1 MEGSDIMSASI
12 DQRVVEMRFDNQ
24 QFDKGVQSTLSWL
37 DRLKQGLKL
46 DGASKGLDSIQKQ
59 ANGINLSA
67 LQNSVETIAGRF
79 SNLGI
84 VGVTALQNITNAAI
98 ATGTQMVKSLTIDPV
113 MTGFNEYETK
123 MRSITTILTNTESKG
138 TTLDDVNRALDEL
151 NTYADQTIYNFAEM
165 TRNIG
170 TFTAAGVDL
179 DTSVEAIKGISNL
192 AAGSGSSPAQAATAM
207 YQLSQAL
214 AAGRVTLQDWNSVV
228 NAGMGG
234 ELFQNALKETAKEM
248 GIVVDESE
256 SFRESISAAGGGDSW
271 LTSDVLLKTLQKFA
285 NDNSLTK
292 AATQVRTFTQLIDT
306 LQESVQSG
314 WAQSWETI
322 IGDSEQAA
330 ELFTSLSDTIGGF
343 FGKMSDDRNAVLYG
357 SMTSNW
363 DKMID
368 KINEAEISTEDFQ
381 NKVMEVAQSHG
392 VDVDKMVKDY
402 GSLENAFR
410 KGAIST
416 DILKESVKSLGTSVL
431 DIDGTFKRGDG
442 IGKGSEDVKKLQK
455 ALQDAG
461 YELSKFGADGQYG
474 KETEEAVKAF
484 QKAQGL
490 VSNGIVGPETIAKLQ
505 EATASTEDLSGSV
518 DGLINGIEKLSGRE
532 LLIDGFATTFQNFG
546 KVLEAIGDAWE
557 NVFPKKSVDE
567 RADGLYSLIER
578 FHDFAESLEPSAE
591 TLDKIE
597 RVFTG
602 VFSIVGVGV
611 DLLSALGKGF
621 LDLVSYASPAA
632 DGLLSVGAGI
642 GDYVTWVNQ
651 AIISTETFD
660 KAISII
666 TSVLGVFISAIGNG
680 IGYIG
685 DFVQYLSENIDPPP
699 VIDILGDISEAITEF
714 GEEARNIFS
723 DFRSDSEQTFGAA
736 GSIIQSFI
744 NFISDGISKIKEFG
758 REIAN
763 AVSPITDQIGA
774 AFSGVNATDVIG
786 TGMLGGIVLLI
797 RKFVKSFQKATSGF
811 EDVVE
816 GVVDVLDSARGAIET
831 WQNTIR
837 ANTLLKIA
845 GAVGILAVSLIALS
859 RVDGESLKDGLIGV
873 TVLLLEVVGT
883 LTLLNKF
890 NLGGVTGAATTLVI
904 IAGAVSIL
912 AGALEKLSVFQS
924 WDATWPAI
932 VALGSIMAGITASAK
947 ILAKNTN
954 SAELLKVSAS
964 LIVFSIAVSKM
975 ADAMERFSQL
985 GWEDIAKGLVSL
997 GFLLGEIA
1005 VFINFSKFTEL
1016 GKAKSTILQLASSML
1031 LLYVAVS
1038 KLGSLNFGVL
1048 LQGMA
1053 SVATLITGLTVA
1065 VNAMSAADL
1074 TKISGTLLAL
1084 SVSLIALMAPIEI
1097 LGHTNIASLAKGL
1110 VSVAIALGTLS
1121 GALILISKF
1130 GSGAS
1135 TAGLLALAAALNL
1148 MILPIEILGHTPWQV
1163 LAVGIGALAVTLAV
1177 LGGTAALLAPFGTS
1191 LLVVAAAFGVFG
1203 VAIAGIGVGI
1213 AALSVG
1219 LAGLAV
1225 TGAAGAAALVGALL
1239 GVAATIPVFA
1249 KSIASGIIVFAST
1262 IAEGTPTLVEAFTSM
1277 VLAALHAIQD
1287 MVPAIVDTIFILF
1300 DNLLTNL
1307 EKYGPQFAEKLLNIL
1322 IGFLD
1327 VVESHIP
1334 ELIAKGASLLRT
1346 FLDGIFEVF
1355 GGYSSENLL
1364 RAISAIGALVVIF
1377 GLLAASASLAKRAI
1391 IGAGAMALVMVGLS
1405 AVFALLASL
1414 PIDNVEVISKSLS
1427 TAMLALSA
1435 SMLIISLVPIAGALQ
1450 GIAGLGVVVAGLT
1463 AILAALGGLSQIKGF
1478 KWLIEGGTEILSMI
1492 GTAIGAFAGNIIG
1505 GFLNGISSS
1514 FPKIGQDLADFMT
1527 NAQPFFDG
1535 ISSIDKSAL
1544 TGVETLAKAILVLT
1558 AADIL
1563 DGIASFFGGGSS
1575 LKKFGQ
1581 ELADFAPYFADYY
1594 EEIKGIDGSVV
1605 EASANAAKALA
1616 EFAANI
1622 PNTGGVAAFFAGENS
1637 ITEFADQ
1644 LVPFGEALSK
1654 YSVAVA
1660 GVDADV
1666 VVNSANAAKAIVEL
1680 ANNLPNTGGALG
1692 FFVGENDLSTITD
1705 QLEPFGKA
1713 LSKYSVA
1720 VAGVDA
1726 NVVTNSANAA
1736 KALSELANNLPNTG
1750 GLAAF
1755 FAGDNDLGTFGNQL
1769 SSFGHAL
1776 KTYADSVSGIDYT
1789 AISLSLSNVER
1800 LTQIANSMSGVDFWV
1815 FAELDSALSQIG
1827 GTGVQNFINAF
1838 TANIGSATAAA
1849 TNLASQ
1855 TIAALRSV
1863 INTNMPTITA
1873 DARKLATNLIMGM
1886 ASTLNSKRTTV
1897 VTTFK
1902 ALLTMMI
1909 TQGLS
1914 YLNRTSVRFSQ
1925 VAITLMRAFA
1935 NGIRVNG
1942 TTVVLSMQGVANQ
1955 AANAASGY
1963 YGRFYAAGAQMMK
1976 GLTNGIRN
1984 NRAGAIIAASSA
1996 ASAALQAAQRT
2007 LQIHS
2012 PSRKFEW
2019 LGEMS
2024 DKGLAN
2030 GFLKFV
2036 SYIVAAGRTVG
2047 NTAYATLSG
2056 AMNQSMDF
2064 LNSGID
2070 YAPTIRPVLDLSAV
2084 ASGMSTLDQTIQ
2096 NGNFG
2101 LTAGFRGLN
2110 NQLMNNNLAAI
2121 SQNRSTMME
2130 NRTPRDMT
2138 NRDVVSAIQTMGD
2151 QILTLREAI
2160 ANMKVVTETGALVG
2174 QIETKIDQR
2183 LGIWSA
2189 RKGRGV

>member
-1 MEGSDIMSASI
+1 MSASI

-24 QFDKGVQSTLSWL
+24 QFGKGVQSTLSWL

-67 LQNSVETIAGRF
+67 LQRSVESISSRF
-79 SNLGI
+79 TNLGI

-368 KINEAEISTEDFQ
+368 KINEAGISTEDFQ

-392 VDVDKMVKDY
+392 VDVDKMIKDY

-484 QKAQGL
+484 QRAQGI
-490 VSNGIVGPETIAKLQ
+490 VADGIVGPETITKLQ

-518 DGLINGIEKLSGRE
+518 DGLINDIEKLSGRE

-597 RVFTG
+597 RIFTG

-642 GDYVTWVNQ
+642 GDFVTWVNQ

-699 VIDILGDISEAITEF
+699 VIDILDDVSKAIMEF

-758 REIAN
+758 REIAD

-786 TGMLGGIVLLI
+786 TGMLGGVVLLI

-997 GFLLGEIA
+997 GFLLGEIT

-1038 KLGSLNFGVL
+1038 KLGSLDFGVL

-1065 VNAMSAADL
+1065 VNSMSAVDL

-1121 GALILISKF
+1121 GALILISKY
-1130 GSGAS
+1130 GSSTS

-1191 LLVVAAAFGVFG
+1191 LLIVAAAFGVFG
-1203 VAIAGIGVGI
+1203 VAIAGIGAGI

-1277 VLAALHAIQD
+1277 VLAALHAIQA
-1287 MVPAIVDTIFILF
+1287 MVPAIVDTIFILL
-1300 DNLLTNL
+1300 DNLITNL
-1307 EKYGPQFAEKLLNIL
+1307 EKYAPKFADAILNIL
-1322 IGFLD
+1322 MGFLD
-1327 VVESHIP
+1327 TLEAHLP
-1334 ELIAKGASLLRT
+1334 EFVAKGASLLRT
-1346 FLDGIFEVF
+1346 FLDSIFDVF
-1355 GGYSSENLL
+1355 GGYSSDNLF
-1364 RAISAIGALVVIF
+1364 RAISSIGAVVVIF

-1391 IGAGAMALVMVGLS
+1391 VGAGAMVLVMVGLS
-1405 AVFALLASL
+1405 AVFVLLASL
-1414 PIDNVEVISKSLS
+1414 PIDNVEAISKSLS

-1450 GIAGLGVVVAGLT
+1450 GIAGLAVVVAGIT
-1463 AILAALGGLSQIKGF
+1463 AIITALGALNQIPGF
-1478 KWLIEGGTEILSMI
+1478 TWLMGEGTKVIGMI
-1492 GTAIGAFAGNIIG
+1492 GNAIGQFAGGIIG
-1505 GFLNGISSS
+1505 GFAEGVSNS
-1514 FPKIGQDLADFMT
+1514 FPKIGQNLADFMT
-1527 NAQPFFDG
+1527 NAEPFFSGLNNINAD
-1535 ISSIDKSAL
+1535 SL
-1544 TGVETLAKAILVLT
+1544 TGVKALAEAILVLT
-1558 AADIL
+1558 AADVL
-1563 DGIASFFGGGSS
+1563 NGLTSWFTGGSS
-1575 LKKFGQ
+1575 LT
-1581 ELADFAPYFADYY
+1581 DFAEDLKEFGPAFAEYASSV
-1594 EEIKGIDGSVV
+1594 EGIDGASV
-1605 EASANAAKALA
+1605 EASANAAKAMA
-1616 EFAANI
+1616 EFANSI
-1622 PNTGGVAAFFAGENS
+1622 PNSGGLLAKITGENDIVQFAEQLKPFGKA
-1637 ITEFADQ
+1637 ITEYAT
-1644 LVPFGEALSK
+1644 
-1654 YSVAVA
+1654 SVS
-1660 GVDADV
+1660 GLDPEV
-1666 VVNSANAAKAIVEL
+1666 VTNSATAAQALAEL
-1680 ANNLPNTGGALG
+1680 AANLPNTGGLVA
-1692 FFVGENDLSTITD
+1692 FFTGDNSLSTFAE
-1705 QLEPFGKA
+1705 QLTPFGEA
-1713 LSKYSVA
+1713 MGDYAESIAGLS
-1720 VAGVDA
+1720 GDA
-1726 NVVTNSANAA
+1726 VTNSANAA
-1736 KALSELANNLPNTG
+1736 KALAELANNLPNTG
-1750 GLAAF
+1750 GLVSF
-1755 FAGDNDLGTFGNQL
+1755 FTGDNDLGTFGDQL
-1769 SSFGHAL
+1769 SAFGNAL
-1776 KTYADSVSGIDYT
+1776 SAYATSVSGIDYAGVSSSIT
-1789 AISLSLSNVER
+1789 QVRR
-1800 LTQIANSMSGVDFWV
+1800 LTEIAKSMAGVDFWV
-1815 FAELDSALSQIG
+1815 FSEMDSALSQIG
-1827 GTGVQNFINAF
+1827 GTGVQKFIDAF
-1838 TANIGSATAAA
+1838 SVNIGAAESAARELGS
-1849 TNLASQ
+1849 N
-1855 TIAALRSV
+1855 TIAALRTV
-1863 INTNMPTITA
+1863 INNNSATISA
-1873 DARKLATNLIMGM
+1873 DATKLATNLVMGM
-1886 ASTLNSKRTTV
+1886 VSTLNAKRAMV
-1897 VTTFK
+1897 MTTFK
-1902 ALLTMMI
+1902 SILTAMI
-1909 TQGLS
+1909 TTGLS
-1914 YLNRTSVRFSQ
+1914 YLNSTAVRFSQ
-1925 VAITLMRAFA
+1925 VANQLMRAFTIA
-1935 NGIRVNG
+1935 IQNHG
-1942 TTVVLSMQGVANQ
+1942 TTVRLTVQGVGNQ
-1955 AANAASGY
+1955 AVNALNGY
-1963 YGRFYAAGAQMMK
+1963 YSQFYSVGAQMMY
-1976 GLTNGIRN
+1976 GLANGIRN
-1984 NRAGAIIAASSA
+1984 NRSGAINAASSA
-1996 ASAALQAAQRT
+1996 ASAALRAARDA
-2007 LQIHS
+2007 LDINS
-2012 PSRKFEW
+2012 PSKEFEW

-2030 GFLKFV
+2030 GFLKFISYVV
-2036 SYIVAAGRTVG
+2036 SAGRSVG
-2047 NTAYATLSG
+2047 NTAYTTVSE
-2056 AMNQSMDF
+2056 AMTRSMDL
-2064 LNSGID
+2064 LNNGID
-2070 YAPTIRPVLDLSAV
+2070 YTPTIRPVLDLSAV
-2084 ASGMSTLDQTIQ
+2084 TSGMSTLDQTIQ

-2110 NQLMNNNLAAI
+2110 SQLMTNNLAAI
-2121 SQNRSTMME
+2121 SQNRTAMIN
-2130 NRTPRDMT
+2130 NRTSKDLT
-2138 NRDVVSAIQTMGD
+2138 NRDVVNAIQTMGD
-2151 QILTLREAI
+2151 QILTLRSAI
-2160 ANMKVVTETGALVG
+2160 ASMKVVTDTGALVG
-2174 QIETKIDQR
+2174 QIEAKVDQR
-2183 LGIWSA
+2183 LGVIAA

>member
-24 QFDKGVQSTLSWL
+24 QFDKGVQSTLGWL

-67 LQNSVETIAGRF
+67 LQRSVESISSRF
-79 SNLGI
+79 TNLGI

-285 NDNSLTK
+285 NDDSLTK

-392 VDVDKMVKDY
+392 VDVDKMIEDY
-402 GSLENAFR
+402 DSLENAFR

-484 QKAQGL
+484 QRAQGI
-490 VSNGIVGPETIAKLQ
+490 VADGIVGPETITKLQ

-518 DGLINGIEKLSGRE
+518 DGLINDIEKLSGRE

-567 RADGLYSLIER
+567 RADGSYSLIER

-602 VFSIVGVGV
+602 VFSMIGVGV

-621 LDLVSYASPAA
+621 LDLVSYATPAA
-632 DGLLSVGAGI
+632 DGMLSIAAGI
-642 GDYVTWVNQ
+642 GDYVAWVDQ

-666 TSVLGVFISAIGNG
+666 TSVLGVFISAISNG

-699 VIDILGDISEAITEF
+699 VIDILGDVSKAVTEF

-758 REIAN
+758 REIAD

-774 AFSGVNATDVIG
+774 AFSGVDATDVIG

-845 GAVGILAVSLIALS
+845 GAVGILAVALIALS

-932 VALGSIMAGITASAK
+932 VALGSIMAGITTSAK

-997 GFLLGEIA
+997 GSLLGEIA

-1038 KLGSLNFGVL
+1038 KLGSLDFGVL

-1065 VNAMSAADL
+1065 VNSMSAVDL

-1110 VSVAIALGTLS
+1110 VSVVIALGTLS

-1163 LAVGIGALAVTLAV
+1163 LALGIGALVVTLAV

-1191 LLVVAAAFGVFG
+1191 LLIVAAAFGVFG
-1203 VAIAGIGVGI
+1203 VAIAGIGAGI

-1239 GVAATIPVFA
+1239 GVAATIPVFM

-1262 IAEGTPTLVEAFTSM
+1262 IAEGTPTLIEAFTSM
-1277 VLAALHAIQD
+1277 IVAALHAIQA

-1334 ELIAKGASLLRT
+1334 ELIAKGASLLRA

-1377 GLLAASASLAKRAI
+1377 GLLAVSASLAKRAI

-1414 PIDNVEVISKSLS
+1414 PIDNVELISSSLS

-1435 SMLIISLVPIAGALQ
+1435 SMLIISMVPIAGALQ

-1616 EFAANI
+1616 EFATNI

-1644 LVPFGEALSK
+1644 LEPFGKALSK
-1654 YSVAVA
+1654 YSIAVA
-1660 GVDADV
+1660 GVNADV
-1666 VVNSANAAKAIVEL
+1666 VVNSANAAKAIAEL

-1726 NVVTNSANAA
+1726 NVVTNSVNAA
-1736 KALSELANNLPNTG
+1736 KAVAELANNLPNTG
-1750 GLAAF
+1750 GVLGF
-1755 FAGDNDLGTFGNQL
+1755 FVGNNDMDTFGNQL
-1769 SSFGHAL
+1769 SAFGNAL
-1776 KTYADSVSGIDYT
+1776 KSYAESVSGINYT
-1789 AISLSLSNVER
+1789 NISGSLTQVER
-1800 LTQIANSMSGVDFWV
+1800 LTEIAKSMEGVDFWV
-1815 FAELDSALSQIG
+1815 FSEMDSALATIG
-1827 GTGVQNFINAF
+1827 GTGVQKFIDAF
-1838 TANIGSATAAA
+1838 SANIGEAESAARQLG
-1849 TNLASQ
+1849 TN

-1863 INTNMPTITA
+1863 INTNVPTITA

-1886 ASTLNSKRTTV
+1886 VSTLNSKRTTV

-1914 YLNRTSVRFSQ
+1914 YLNSTSVRFSQ
-1925 VAITLMRAFA
+1925 VAMTLMQAFA
-1935 NGIRVNG
+1935 NSIRVNG
-1942 TTVVLSMQGVANQ
+1942 TTVVLSVQGVANQ
-1955 AANAASGY
+1955 AANAVSGY
-1963 YGRFYAAGAQMMK
+1963 YSRFYAAGAQMMN
-1976 GLTNGIRN
+1976 GLANGIRN
-1984 NRAGAIIAASSA
+1984 NRSGAINAASSA

-2036 SYIVAAGRTVG
+2036 SYIIAAGRTVG
-2047 NTAYATLSG
+2047 NAAYSTLSG

-2070 YAPTIRPVLDLSAV
+2070 YTPTIRPVLDLSAV
-2084 ASGMSTLDQTIQ
+2084 TSGMSTLDQTIQ
-2096 NGNFG
+2096 NGNYG

-2110 NQLMNNNLAAI
+2110 SQLMMNNLAAI

-2130 NRTPRDMT
+2130 NRVPKDLT
-2138 NRDVVSAIQTMGD
+2138 NRDVVNAIQTMGD

>member
-1 MEGSDIMSASI
+1 MSASI

-24 QFDKGVQSTLSWL
+24 QFDKGVQSTLGWL

-46 DGASKGLDSIQKQ
+46 DGASKGLNSIQKQ

-79 SNLGI
+79 TNLGI

-392 VDVDKMVKDY
+392 VDVDKMVEDY

-410 KGAIST
+410 EGAIST
-416 DILKESVKSLGTSVL
+416 DILKESVKSLETSVL

-442 IGKGSEDVKKLQK
+442 IGKGSEDVKKLQE

-461 YELSKFGADGQYG
+461 YELSKFGTDGQYG

-484 QKAQGL
+484 QRAQGI
-490 VSNGIVGPETIAKLQ
+490 VADGIVGPETIAKLQ

-518 DGLINGIEKLSGRE
+518 DGLINDIEKLSGRE

-557 NVFPKKSVDE
+557 NVFPKKSVNE

-597 RVFTG
+597 RIFTG

-666 TSVLGVFISAIGNG
+666 TSVLGVFISVISNG

-699 VIDILGDISEAITEF
+699 VIDILGDVSKSVTEF

-723 DFRSDSEQTFGAA
+723 DFRSDSEQTFGGA

-758 REIAN
+758 REIAD

-797 RKFVKSFQKATSGF
+797 RKFVKSFQKATSGY

-845 GAVGILAVSLIALS
+845 AAVGILAVSLIALS

-883 LTLLNKF
+883 LALLNKF
-890 NLGGVTGAATTLVI
+890 NLSGVTGAATTLVI

-997 GFLLGEIA
+997 GFLLGEIT

-1038 KLGSLNFGVL
+1038 KLGSLDFGVL

-1065 VNAMSAADL
+1065 VNSMSAADL

-1110 VSVAIALGTLS
+1110 VSVAIALGILS

-1191 LLVVAAAFGVFG
+1191 LLIVAAAFGVFG
-1203 VAIAGIGVGI
+1203 VAIAGIGAGI

-1277 VLAALHAIQD
+1277 VLAALHAIQA

-1405 AVFALLASL
+1405 AAFALLASL
-1414 PIDNVEVISKSLS
+1414 PIDNVETISKSIS

-1450 GIAGLGVVVAGLT
+1450 GIAGLAIVVAGIT
-1463 AILAALGGLSQIKGF
+1463 AIITALGALNQIPGF
-1478 KWLIEGGTEILSMI
+1478 SWLIGEGTKVIGMI
-1492 GTAIGAFAGNIIG
+1492 GNAIGQFAGGIVG
-1505 GFLNGISSS
+1505 GFAEGVSNS
-1514 FPKIGQDLADFMT
+1514 FPEIGQNLADFMT
-1527 NAQPFFDG
+1527 NAEPFFSGLDN
-1535 ISSIDKSAL
+1535 INADSL
-1544 TGVETLAKAILVLT
+1544 TGVKALAEAILVLT
-1558 AADIL
+1558 AADVL
-1563 DGIASFFGGGSS
+1563 NGLTSWFTGGSS
-1575 LKKFGQ
+1575 LT
-1581 ELADFAPYFADYY
+1581 DFAEDLKEFGPAFAEYAASV
-1594 EEIKGIDGSVV
+1594 EGIDGASV
-1605 EASANAAKALA
+1605 EASANAAKAMA
-1616 EFAANI
+1616 EFASSI
-1622 PNTGGVAAFFAGENS
+1622 PNSGGLLAKITGEND
-1637 ITEFADQ
+1637 IVQFAEQ
-1644 LVPFGEALSK
+1644 MKAFGPSLMA
-1654 YSVAVA
+1654 YANSVS
-1660 GVDADV
+1660 GLDPEV
-1666 VVNSANAAKAIVEL
+1666 VTNSATAAQALAEL
-1680 ANNLPNTGGALG
+1680 ATNLPNTGGLVA
-1692 FFVGENDLSTITD
+1692 FFTGDNGLSTFAE
-1705 QLEPFGKA
+1705 QLAPFGKA
-1713 LSKYSVA
+1713 MGEYANSVSGLSA
-1720 VAGVDA
+1720 EA
-1726 NVVTNSANAA
+1726 VTNSANAA
-1736 KALSELANNLPNTG
+1736 KALSELANILPNTG

-1776 KTYADSVSGIDYT
+1776 KAYADSVSGIDYT

-1855 TIAALRSV
+1855 TIAAFRSV
-1863 INTNMPTITA
+1863 INTNAPTVSQ
-1873 DARKLATNLIMGM
+1873 DAIKLSTNLVMGM
-1886 ASTLNSKRTTV
+1886 VSTLNSKRATLM
-1897 VTTFK
+1897 TTFK
-1902 ALLTMMI
+1902 SILTAMI
-1909 TQGLS
+1909 TTGLS
-1914 YLNRTSVRFSQ
+1914 YLNGTSVRFSQ
-1925 VAITLMRAFA
+1925 VAMTLMQAFA
-1935 NGIRVNG
+1935 NGIRING

-1955 AANAASGY
+1955 AASSVSGY
-1963 YGRFYAAGAQMMK
+1963 YSRFYAAGAQMMD
-1976 GLTNGIRN
+1976 GLANGIRN
-1984 NRAGAIIAASSA
+1984 NRAGAINAASSA
-1996 ASAALQAAQRT
+1996 ASAALRAAQRT

-2036 SYIVAAGRTVG
+2036 SYITAAGRTVG
-2047 NTAYATLSG
+2047 NTAYSTLSD
-2056 AMNQSMDF
+2056 AMNRSMDF

-2084 ASGMSTLDQTIQ
+2084 ASGISTLDQTIQ

-2110 NQLMNNNLAAI
+2110 SQLMNNNLAAI

-2138 NRDVVSAIQTMGD
+2138 NRDVVNAIQTMGD

-2160 ANMKVVTETGALVG
+2160 ASMKVVTETGALVG

>member
-46 DGASKGLDSIQKQ
+46 DGASKGLDSLQKK
-59 ANGINLSA
+59 ANGLNLSA
-67 LQNSVETIAGRF
+67 LQNSVETISSRF
-79 SNLGI
+79 TNLGI

-98 ATGTQMVKSLTIDPV
+98 QTGTQMIKSLTIDPV

-285 NDNSLTK
+285 NDDSLTK

-314 WAQSWETI
+314 WAQTWETI

-330 ELFTSLSDTIGGF
+330 ELFTALSDTIGGF

-392 VDVDKMVKDY
+392 VDVDKMIEDY

-442 IGKGSEDVKKLQK
+442 IGKGSEDVKKLQE

-484 QKAQGL
+484 QRAQGI
-490 VSNGIVGPETIAKLQ
+490 VADGIVGPETIAKLQ
-505 EATASTEDLSGSV
+505 EATGFTKDLSGSV
-518 DGLINGIEKLSGRE
+518 DGLINDIDKLSGRE
-532 LLIDGFATTFQNFG
+532 LLIDGFTTTFRNFG

-567 RADGLYSLIER
+567 RADGLYSLIVR
-578 FHDFAESLEPSAE
+578 FHDFAESLKPSAD
-591 TLDKIE
+591 TLDRIE

-602 VFSIVGVGV
+602 VFSMIGVGV
-611 DLLSALGKGF
+611 DLLSVLGKGF
-621 LDLVSYASPAA
+621 LDLVSYAAPAA
-632 DGLLSVGAGI
+632 DGILSIAAGI
-642 GDYVTWVNQ
+642 GDYVAWVNQ
-651 AIISTETFD
+651 AIISTEVFD

-666 TSVLGVFISAIGNG
+666 TSVLGIFISAISNG
-680 IGYIG
+680 IGFIG

-699 VIDILGDISEAITEF
+699 VIDILGDVSTAVSEF
-714 GEEARNIFS
+714 GESARGTFAEFRQDAEGSFDTVFS
-723 DFRSDSEQTFGAA
+723 A
-736 GSIIQSFI
+736 IQVFLSFLGKAV
-744 NFISDGISKIKEFG
+744 NKIKE
-758 REIAN
+758 
-763 AVSPITDQIGA
+763 
-774 AFSGVNATDVIG
+774 IG
-786 TGMLGGIVLLI
+786 TKIRNAIAPVIEQIIDAFQGVTLTDIVGTGLLGGLVLLL
-797 RKFVKSFQKATSGF
+797 RKFVKAVKSVTDGFDDVMDGIVGTLDTARSALESWQKS
-811 EDVVE
+811 
-816 GVVDVLDSARGAIET
+816 
-831 WQNTIR
+831 IR

-845 GAVGILAVSLIALS
+845 GAVGILAVSLLVLAQI
-859 RVDGESLKDGLIGV
+859 DGKSLRDGLIGV
-873 TVLLLEVVGT
+873 SVLLLEVVGT
-883 LTLLNKF
+883 LTLLNKL
-890 NLGGVTGAATTLVI
+890 NIGGITGAATTLVI

-964 LIVFSIAVSKM
+964 LVVFSIAISKM

-985 GWEDIAKGLVSL
+985 GWEDIGKGLVSL
-997 GFLLGEIA
+997 GFLLGEIT

-1016 GKAKSTILQLASSML
+1016 GKAKTTILQLASSML
-1031 LLYVAVS
+1031 LLYIAVS
-1038 KLGSLNFGVL
+1038 KLGSLDFNVL
-1048 LQGMA
+1048 LQGIGA
-1053 SVATLITGLTVA
+1053 VATLITGLTLA
-1065 VNAMSAADL
+1065 VKSMSSADL
-1074 TKISGTLLAL
+1074 TKISGALLAL
-1084 SVSLIALMAPIEI
+1084 SFSLIALMAPIEI
-1097 LGHTNIASLAKGL
+1097 LGHTKIDKLAIGL
-1110 VSVAIALGTLS
+1110 GSVAIALGTLS

-1148 MILPIEILGHTPWQV
+1148 MIVPIEILGHTPWQV

-1203 VAIAGIGVGI
+1203 VAIAGIGAGI

-1225 TGAAGAAALVGALL
+1225 TGAAGAAALVGALM

-1249 KSIASGIIVFAST
+1249 KAIASGIIVFAST
-1262 IAEGTPTLVEAFTSM
+1262 IAAGTPTLIEAFTSM
-1277 VLAALHAIQD
+1277 IVAALHAIQA

-1364 RAISAIGALVVIF
+1364 RVISAIGALVVIF

-1414 PIDNVEVISKSLS
+1414 PIDNVEIISDSLS

-1435 SMLIISLVPIAGALQ
+1435 SMLIISMVPIAGALQ

-1492 GTAIGAFAGNIIG
+1492 GTAIGSFAGNIIG

-1514 FPKIGQDLADFMT
+1514 FPKIGQDLADFMA

-1581 ELADFAPYFADYY
+1581 ELSDFAPYFVSYY
-1594 EEIKGIDGSVV
+1594 DSIKGVDGSVV

-1616 EFAANI
+1616 EFATNI

-1654 YSVAVA
+1654 YSIAVA
-1660 GVDADV
+1660 GVNADV
-1666 VVNSANAAKAIVEL
+1666 VVNSTNAAKAIAEL

-1692 FFVGENDLSTITD
+1692 FFVGENDLSTITG

-1776 KTYADSVSGIDYT
+1776 KAYADSVSGIDYT

-1855 TIAALRSV
+1855 TIAAFRSV
-1863 INTNMPTITA
+1863 INTNAPTVSQ
-1873 DARKLATNLIMGM
+1873 DAIKLSTNLIMGM
-1886 ASTLNSKRTTV
+1886 VSTLNSKRATLM
-1897 VTTFK
+1897 TTFK
-1902 ALLTMMI
+1902 SILTAMI
-1909 TQGLS
+1909 TTGLS
-1914 YLNRTSVRFSQ
+1914 YLNGTSVRFSQ
-1925 VAITLMRAFA
+1925 VAMTLMQAFA

-1942 TTVVLSMQGVANQ
+1942 TTVVLSTQGVANQ
-1955 AANAASGY
+1955 AANAVSGY
-1963 YGRFYAAGAQMMK
+1963 YSRFYAAGAQMMN
-1976 GLTNGIRN
+1976 GLANGIRN
-1984 NRAGAIIAASSA
+1984 NRAGAINAASSA

-2012 PSRKFEW
+2012 PSKKFEW

-2036 SYIVAAGRTVG
+2036 SYIIAAGRTVG
-2047 NTAYATLSG
+2047 NTAYATLSD

-2064 LNSGID
+2064 LNTGVD
-2070 YAPTIRPVLDLSAV
+2070 YVPTIRPVLDLSAV
-2084 ASGMSTLDQTIQ
+2084 TSGMSTLDQTIQ
-2096 NGNFG
+2096 NGNYG

-2110 NQLMNNNLAAI
+2110 SQLMMNNLAAI

-2130 NRTPRDMT
+2130 NRTPKDLT
-2138 NRDVVSAIQTMGD
+2138 NRDVVNAIQTMGD

-2174 QIETKIDQR
+2174 QIENKIDQR
-2183 LGIWSA
+2183 LGIRST

>member
-46 DGASKGLDSIQKQ
+46 DGASKGLDSIQKK
-59 ANGINLSA
+59 ANGLNLSS
-67 LQNSVETIAGRF
+67 LQNSIETISSRF
-79 SNLGI
+79 TNLGI

-98 ATGTQMVKSLTIDPV
+98 QTGTQMIKSLTIDPV

-285 NDNSLTK
+285 NDDSLTK

-314 WAQSWETI
+314 WAQTWETI

-392 VDVDKMVKDY
+392 VDVDKMIEDY

-416 DILKESVKSLGTSVL
+416 NILKESVKSLGTSVL

-484 QKAQGL
+484 QKAQGI
-490 VSNGIVGPETIAKLQ
+490 VADGIVGPETITKLQ
-505 EATASTEDLSGSV
+505 EATVSTEDLSGSV

-597 RVFTG
+597 RIFTG

-666 TSVLGVFISAIGNG
+666 TSVLGVFISVIGNG

-699 VIDILGDISEAITEF
+699 VIDILGDISKVVTEF
-714 GEEARNIFS
+714 GEDARNIFS

-758 REIAN
+758 REIAD

-947 ILAKNTN
+947 RLAKNTN

-975 ADAMERFSQL
+975 ADAMERFSRL

-997 GFLLGEIA
+997 GVLLGEIA

-1038 KLGSLNFGVL
+1038 KLGSLDFGVL

-1065 VNAMSAADL
+1065 VNSMSAVNL

-1110 VSVAIALGTLS
+1110 VSVTIALGILS
-1121 GALILISKF
+1121 GALILINKF

-1148 MILPIEILGHTPWQV
+1148 MIVPIEILGHTPWHV
-1163 LAVGIGALAVTLAV
+1163 LAVGIVALTVTLAV

-1191 LLVVAAAFGVFG
+1191 LLIVAAAFGVFG
-1203 VAIAGIGVGI
+1203 VAIAGIGAGI

-1277 VLAALHAIQD
+1277 VLAALHAIQA

-1414 PIDNVEVISKSLS
+1414 PIDNVEAISKSLS

-1450 GIAGLGVVVAGLT
+1450 GIAGLAIVVAGIT
-1463 AILAALGGLSQIKGF
+1463 AIITALGALNQIPGF
-1478 KWLIEGGTEILSMI
+1478 SWLIGEGTKVIGMI
-1492 GTAIGAFAGNIIG
+1492 GNAIGQFAGGIVG
-1505 GFLNGISSS
+1505 GFAEGVSNS
-1514 FPKIGQDLADFMT
+1514 FPKIGQNLADFMT
-1527 NAQPFFDG
+1527 NAEPFFSGLDN
-1535 ISSIDKSAL
+1535 INADSL
-1544 TGVETLAKAILVLT
+1544 TGVKALAETILVLT
-1558 AADIL
+1558 AADVL
-1563 DGIASFFGGGSS
+1563 NGLTSWFTGGSS
-1575 LKKFGQ
+1575 LT
-1581 ELADFAPYFADYY
+1581 DFAEDLKEFGPAFAEYAASV
-1594 EEIKGIDGSVV
+1594 EGIDGASV
-1605 EASANAAKALA
+1605 EASANAAKAMA
-1616 EFAANI
+1616 EFANSI
-1622 PNTGGVAAFFAGENS
+1622 PNSGGLLAKITGEND
-1637 ITEFADQ
+1637 IVQFAAQ
-1644 LVPFGEALSK
+1644 MMLFGPSLMA
-1654 YSVAVA
+1654 YANSVK
-1660 GVDADV
+1660 DLDPEV
-1666 VVNSANAAKAIVEL
+1666 VTNSANAAKALAEL
-1680 ANNLPNTGGALG
+1680 AANLPNTGGLVA
-1692 FFVGENDLSTITD
+1692 FFTGDNSLSTFAE
-1705 QLEPFGKA
+1705 QLTPFGEA
-1713 LSKYSVA
+1713 MGDYAESIADIS
-1720 VAGVDA
+1720 GDA
-1726 NVVTNSANAA
+1726 VTNSANAA

-1750 GLAAF
+1750 GLVAF

-1769 SSFGHAL
+1769 SAFGDAL
-1776 KTYADSVSGIDYT
+1776 KAYADSVSGIDY
-1789 AISLSLSNVER
+1789 AGVSSSLTQVKR
-1800 LTQIANSMSGVDFWV
+1800 LTEIAKSMEGVDFWV
-1815 FAELDSALSQIG
+1815 FSEMDSALATIG
-1827 GTGVQNFINAF
+1827 GTGVQKFIDAF
-1838 TANIGSATAAA
+1838 SANIGEAESAARQLG
-1849 TNLASQ
+1849 TN

-1886 ASTLNSKRTTV
+1886 VSTLNSKRTTV

-1914 YLNRTSVRFSQ
+1914 YLNSTSVRFSQ
-1925 VAITLMRAFA
+1925 VAMTLMQAFA
-1935 NGIRVNG
+1935 NSIRVNG

-1955 AANAASGY
+1955 AANSVSGY
-1963 YGRFYAAGAQMMK
+1963 YSRFYAAGVQMMN
-1976 GLTNGIRN
+1976 GLANGIRN
-1984 NRAGAIIAASSA
+1984 NRAPAINAASSA
-1996 ASAALQAAQRT
+1996 ASAALRAAQRT

-2012 PSRKFEW
+2012 PSRRFEW

-2036 SYIVAAGRTVG
+2036 SYIIAAGRTVG
-2047 NTAYATLSG
+2047 NTAYTTLSDS
-2056 AMNQSMDF
+2056 MNQSIDF

-2110 NQLMNNNLAAI
+2110 SQLMNNNLAAI

-2130 NRTPRDMT
+2130 NRVPKDLT

-2183 LGIWSA
+2183 LGIRST